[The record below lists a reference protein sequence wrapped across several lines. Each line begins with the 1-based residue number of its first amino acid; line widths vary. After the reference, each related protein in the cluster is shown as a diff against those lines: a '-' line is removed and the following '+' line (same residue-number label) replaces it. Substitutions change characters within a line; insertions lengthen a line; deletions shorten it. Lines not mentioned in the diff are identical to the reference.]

1 LLENNLNLLREAAD
15 AAGQI
20 ARSFFKKNPKVWYK
34 DADQSPVTEADILIN
49 EMLINKLKSAR
60 PEYGWLSEETE
71 DDEKRLLKDY
81 VFIVDPIDGTRSFID
96 EHENYAC
103 ALGIAYKGK
112 MQTAVVQMP
121 SLNKTFWSNIGQGA
135 YENGNKIS
143 VSTKKDINSSTLLT
157 AKPNLD
163 PKFWP
168 GGVPPG
174 KQVFRSSLAYRL
186 CLIANGSFDAMVTL
200 RDCWE
205 WDIAAG
211 DLIVREA
218 GGQATDRFGKKLC
231 FNNPTPKRPGVLA
244 GSNSIHANLLKRL

>member
-1 LLENNLNLLREAAD
+1 
-15 AAGQI
+15 
-20 ARSFFKKNPKVWYK
+20 
-34 DADQSPVTEADILIN
+34 
-49 EMLINKLKSAR
+49 
-60 PEYGWLSEETE
+60 
-71 DDEKRLLKDY
+71 
-81 VFIVDPIDGTRSFID
+81 
-96 EHENYAC
+96 
-103 ALGIAYKGK
+103 

-135 YENGNKIS
+135 YENGEKIS
-143 VSTKKDINSSTLLT
+143 ASTKKDINSSTLLT

-186 CLIANGSFDAMVTL
+186 CLTANGCFDAMVTL

-218 GGQATDRFGKKLC
+218 GGQATDRFGKNLC